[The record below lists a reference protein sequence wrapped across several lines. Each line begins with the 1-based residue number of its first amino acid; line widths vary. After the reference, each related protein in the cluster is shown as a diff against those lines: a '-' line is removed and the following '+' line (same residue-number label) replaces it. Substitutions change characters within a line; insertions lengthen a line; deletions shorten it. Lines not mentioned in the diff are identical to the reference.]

1 MIYEISHR
9 TAYRYEVPVTQSQH
23 IVHLA
28 PRAVERQTVRHH
40 SLLIEPAPTT
50 RSEQTDYFGNPVS
63 ILGIDEEHAEL
74 LVHAR
79 STIEMQ
85 PRGKITIDDGISWEE
100 VLPLLLEKRS
110 SSADLNA
117 IDLAT

>member
-40 SLLIEPAPTT
+40 SLLIEPAPST
-50 RSEQTDYFGNPVS
+50 RTDLTDYFGNPFS
-63 ILGIDEEHAEL
+63 IL
-74 LVHAR
+74 
-79 STIEMQ
+79 S
-85 PRGKITIDDGISWEE
+85 IDDEPKASLARLRI
-100 VLPLLLEKRS
+100 
-110 SSADLNA
+110 A
-117 IDLAT
+117 IKFHRHIARDTNERANDVGGCSLVDTI